1 MGFFAPRISMRL
13 LDEIDRL
20 AARPDRA
27 ADICRLVGE
36 RAEEQGFCRP
46 SYEQVRQHVQRA
58 RRRPRSVSTGEV
70 LLDVALRAHHP
81 DAFIAHVSGT
91 RTRFKPK

>member
-27 ADICRLVGE
+27 ADICRLIGKE
-36 RAEEQGFCRP
+36 AEEQGVRRP
-46 SYEQVRQHVQRA
+46 SYEQVRLHVRRA
-58 RRRPRSVSTGEV
+58 RRRPRAVSTGEM
-70 LLDVALRAHHP
+70 LLDVALRVHHP
-81 DAFIAHVSGT
+81 DAFVQHVSGT